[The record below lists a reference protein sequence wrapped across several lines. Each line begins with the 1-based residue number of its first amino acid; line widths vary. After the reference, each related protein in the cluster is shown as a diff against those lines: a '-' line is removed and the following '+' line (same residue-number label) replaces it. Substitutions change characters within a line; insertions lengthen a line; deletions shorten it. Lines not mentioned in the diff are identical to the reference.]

1 MESEKQFDGQSLKDR
16 ELWRI
21 AKKRVG
27 FRRHLVTYLVINAMF
42 WLIWYFS
49 DRNNHGHN
57 FPWPVWPM
65 LGWGIGL
72 VFSYLDAYVFSSQN
86 SVEKEYEKL
95 KNR

>member
-1 MESEKQFDGQSLKDR
+1 METEKDR

-27 FRRHLVTYLVINAMF
+27 FKRHLATYIIINAMF
-42 WLIWYFS
+42 WLLWVFTEMKDEEKS
-49 DRNNHGHN
+49 S

-72 VFSYLDAYVFSSQN
+72 AFSYLDAYVFTKGDA
-86 SVEKEYEKL
+86 VEREYEKL
-95 KNR
+95 KNK